1 MTTGQIGAGPRH
13 VLSLGHVDVTAVSY
27 GQAALAT
34 VSGAGTVAL
43 VFAAS
48 TLRVQVAGEVVLEEG
63 PVGHRAVP
71 LTAGQ
76 TLRDL
81 RALHSMTHQ
90 MKQKER
96 FNERGVTY

>member
-1 MTTGQIGAGPRH
+1 M
-13 VLSLGHVDVTAVSY
+13 VLLGHVDVTAVSY

-34 VSGAGTVAL
+34 VSGVGTVAL

-48 TLRVQVAGEVVLEEG
+48 TLRVKVAGEVVLEEG

-81 RALHSMTHQ
+81 RTLHSMRHQ
-90 MKQKER
+90 IK
-96 FNERGVTY
+96 RGFKLGEIQ